1 MTCARRTAI
10 AIGSLLLAGLLGGTA
25 EAQTRP
31 TDDMEVVREKLRADK
46 RLVVATVLQLTE
58 GEAQAFWPV
67 YNAYQSDMVTH
78 YDRLLKL
85 IETFAGSY
93 ESITDEAAM
102 KMLNDYLALERD
114 HVSILNGYV
123 PRFRKVLPAKKV
135 AQLYQVENK
144 ARAIVNYD
152 LARSIPFVK

>member
-1 MTCARRTAI
+1 
-10 AIGSLLLAGLLGGTA
+10 
-25 EAQTRP
+25 
-31 TDDMEVVREKLRADK
+31 
-46 RLVVATVLQLTE
+46 
-58 GEAQAFWPV
+58 
-67 YNAYQSDMVTH
+67 MVTH